1 MLRLLFAYI
10 SFFLA
15 RANWQTVKFELGKKI
30 LLTQTILI
38 MQITQY
44 VISKCRKIWVM
55 KTVDIFSNSHIS
67 AN

>member
-15 RANWQTVKFELGKKI
+15 RVNWQTVKFELGKKI